1 MKPWLRVF
9 LTWKLWNALYYPPR
23 KNPLFRR
30 MMDRQRW
37 RLPTAWLTGLVILG
51 FGAGCALFFRFPEL
65 ALALAFSL
73 GIGAPISMIGAHG
86 SILALWWA
94 WHISDT
100 LLDARREQQD
110 DLLGMLPGGLLGAG
124 WLISAGLMH
133 RGDWLRQAHSFMR
146 PVLLMVVGL
155 LVILVLVSL
164 AWLALAGRPITA
176 NGLTLIIGVY
186 SLIALGLAF
195 WFDHIQSILLAPLL
209 GLLLPQVLRDRFLI
223 RAVLLLGFPLLQI
236 GTLLLA
242 YTIYRLWVL
251 LIFSLMQSIL
261 LGYALAMGLGLL
273 TVFLMRETL
282 LAFLWRAVLH
292 VYGADP
298 QEFFAAIAVHAAV
311 VEHTPQN
318 AQFPH
323 PDAL

>member
-1 MKPWLRVF
+1 MKPWLRVL

-23 KNPLFRR
+23 KHPLFRR
-30 MMDRQRW
+30 MMERQRW
-37 RLPTAWLTGLVILG
+37 RLPVSWLSVLVVISFL
-51 FGAGCALFFRFPEL
+51 AGCALFFRFPEI

-73 GIGAPISMIGAHG
+73 GIGAPILMIGAHG

-94 WHISDT
+94 WQISDAV
-100 LLDARREQQD
+100 LDARREQQD
-110 DLLGMLPGGLLGAG
+110 DLFGVLPGGILGTG

-146 PVLLMVVGL
+146 PVLLIVIGL
-155 LVILVLVSL
+155 VAILLLWALVWLVLTGN
-164 AWLALAGRPITA
+164 AITA
-176 NGLTLIIGVY
+176 NELTLVVGIY
-186 SLIALGLAF
+186 SLISLGLAF

-261 LGYALAMGLGLL
+261 LGYALAMALGIL
-273 TVFLMRETL
+273 TFFLMRETL
-282 LAFLWRAVLH
+282 LALLWRALLR

-298 QEFFAAIAVHAAV
+298 QEFFAAIA
-311 VEHTPQN
+311 N
-318 AQFPH
+318 
-323 PDAL
+323 